1 MDSAISIQMFSA
13 KVSSL
18 IAPVRET
25 APVAKYTAQFASF
38 LPKEKAMTASRRLYA
53 LLVVLA
59 ATAAVLALS
68 RSAAWGPGLRWDS
81 INYIGV
87 ARSLLA
93 GGGWVQFDGYHYT
106 HWPPL
111 YPLML
116 AAAGFLSGFDP
127 HAVAGPL
134 NALLFGLTV
143 LVVGHWLR
151 QRIASRLLFL
161 WACLAVTFAL
171 PLTWVA
177 SWALS
182 APAFILFTALALF
195 YMDRFLRGDQPTA
208 LIWAALFTALA
219 CLTRYIGF
227 VLVIT
232 LLPLALFQTGASL
245 REKLKRG
252 AVYALIFGI
261 PVSLWLLYNLM
272 RVGAPFGRN
281 NPPPDADPLRRFLKA
296 ALFELAEWIMPGLS
310 SGGLR
315 VYAAGLAA
323 AALLALAIAVGFALI
338 RIAQKPT
345 LWRRWI
351 SFCLCGGFALVYLAS
366 VGSMSAVRWLRS
378 LEERR
383 YWAPLYIPLLLA
395 LVFLLDRFWL
405 WLRQNPRTKNG
416 FIAFARRQRRLLAA
430 ILGILL
436 FIWLGNTVR
445 LNISAVARANAG
457 DDRGYAA
464 PAYANSDMIQF
475 IREEQL
481 KGTIFSHQSVVLYI
495 HTDPANDFRGLPDG
509 LEQLKQQIEQAADNS
524 YVVWFDGLWT
534 NRQLGYGV
542 AELESMPAL
551 ERLARLDGGIIFQIN
566 RG

>member
-1 MDSAISIQMFSA
+1 MA
-13 KVSSL
+13 
-18 IAPVRET
+18 
-25 APVAKYTAQFASF
+25 
-38 LPKEKAMTASRRLYA
+38 ASRRLYA

-59 ATAAVLALS
+59 VTGAVLALL
-68 RSAAWGPGLRWDS
+68 RNAAWGPGLRWDS

-93 GGGWVQFDGYHYT
+93 GGGWVQFDGFLYT

-134 NALLFGLTV
+134 NAVLFGLTV
-143 LVVGHWLR
+143 LVAGHWLR

-161 WACLAVTFAL
+161 WACLAVPFSL

-182 APAFILFTALALF
+182 APAFILFIVLALF
-195 YMDRFLRGDQPTA
+195 YMDRFLRDDQRKA

-219 CLTRYIGF
+219 CLTRYIGLI
-227 VLVIT
+227 LVIT
-232 LLPLALFQTGASL
+232 LLPLALLQPSASL
-245 REKLKRG
+245 REKIKRG
-252 AVYALIFGI
+252 AVYALISSI
-261 PVSLWLLYNLM
+261 PISLWLLYNLM

-281 NPPPDADPLRRFLKA
+281 SPPPDADPLRRFLKA
-296 ALFELAEWIMPGLS
+296 ALFELVEWVMPGLS

-323 AALLALAIAVGFALI
+323 AALFALAIAVGFALI
-338 RIAQKPT
+338 RIAREPA
-345 LWRRWI
+345 LRRGWI
-351 SFCLCGGFALVYLAS
+351 SFCLCGGFALAYLSS

-383 YWAPLYIPLLLA
+383 YWAPVYIPLLLA
-395 LVFLLDRFWL
+395 LVFLLDHFLL
-405 WLRQNPRTKNG
+405 WLRKNPRTKDA
-416 FIAFARRQRRLLAA
+416 FRLSVMAAFARRQRGLLAA
-430 ILGILL
+430 ALGLLL
-436 FIWLGNTVR
+436 FIWLGSSVR
-445 LNISAVARANAG
+445 LNIQAVVRANEG

-464 PAYANSDMIQF
+464 PAWADSDVIHF
-475 IREEQL
+475 IREAQL
-481 KGTIFSHQSVVLYI
+481 KGIIFSHKAVVLYI

-509 LEQLKQQIEQAADNS
+509 LEQLKQQIESAADNT
-524 YVVWFDGLWT
+524 YIVWFDGLWS
-534 NRQLGYGV
+534 NRMLGYGV
-542 AELESMPAL
+542 AELDAMPELEQIAQLES
-551 ERLARLDGGIIFQIN
+551 GIIFRVK